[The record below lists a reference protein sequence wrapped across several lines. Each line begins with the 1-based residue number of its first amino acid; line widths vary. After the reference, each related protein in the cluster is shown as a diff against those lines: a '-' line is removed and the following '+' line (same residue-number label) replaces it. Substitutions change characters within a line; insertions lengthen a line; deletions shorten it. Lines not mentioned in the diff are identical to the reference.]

1 MEMTKPA
8 ERRRIKKSET
18 RILLAFLLNLLFTF
32 VEIWGS
38 VLTGSV
44 TIFSDAIHDFGDCIA
59 LGMSWRMEKFSKR
72 PPNDRYHFG
81 YGRFSVVAG
90 LINNLILLMGGVILI
105 VTSVQRFF
113 DPKPIDGKG
122 MLLFALFGILVNGT
136 AMLLTSKGKNM
147 NERAISMH
155 MLEDVLTWVAVLA
168 VGIVMCFY
176 DLPVLDSLLSIVMT
190 LIIFAG
196 VAGNLRG
203 IFSILMVRSP
213 LGKKEYR
220 ALWERLDE
228 LNGAGTLEELRVFTL
243 DGEVVFAEVCMV
255 YFEPVECYDM
265 GELFGA
271 IKECCSDAGIEK
283 SVIQFRYAGPK
294 KEENEG

>member
-1 MEMTKPA
+1 MKTTKSA
-8 ERRRIKKSET
+8 GRFHIKKSET

-38 VLTGSV
+38 ILTGSV

-59 LGMSWRMEKFSKR
+59 LSLSWRMEKFAKR
-72 PPNDRYHFG
+72 PPSERYHFG

-90 LINNLILLMGGVILI
+90 LVNNLILLMGGVVLI

-113 DPKPIDGKG
+113 DPKPIDGRG
-122 MLLFALFGILVNGT
+122 MLVFALFGILVNGA
-136 AMLLTSKGKNM
+136 AMLLTSKGNNM

-176 DLPVLDSLLSIVMT
+176 ELPVLDSILSIGMT
-190 LIIFAG
+190 LIIFLG
-196 VAGNLRG
+196 VAGNLKG
-203 IFSILMVRSP
+203 IFSILTVRSP

-220 ALWERLDE
+220 ALWEKLDS
-228 LNGAGTLEELRVFTL
+228 LNGAGSLEELRVFTL
-243 DGEVVFAEVCMV
+243 DGETLFAEVCMV

-265 GELFGA
+265 RELFAA
-271 IKECCSDAGIEK
+271 IGDCCREAGVEK
-283 SVIQFRYAGPK
+283 TVIQFRYDGPGR
-294 KEENEG
+294 EETMG